1 MKIKDNN
8 LDDILKITI
17 LNNFS
22 GGYRL
27 EYDGKYIILL
37 GKDNRYE
44 LFSYSN
50 TKEYEEMVLISC
62 VLEIRNANPTI
73 KEIKD
78 KEIIINLG
86 VEPKNELF

>member
-1 MKIKDNN
+1 
-8 LDDILKITI
+8 
-17 LNNFS
+17 
-22 GGYRL
+22 
-27 EYDGKYIILL
+27 
-37 GKDNRYE
+37 
-44 LFSYSN
+44 
-50 TKEYEEMVLISC
+50 MVLISC